1 MAPRKK
7 AQKSFVSEA
16 KSLLKQKIQQKI
28 LTDEKYKRHFLD
40 YFVISRE
47 NPGMIAGASNR
58 LINYLKSVTPNL
70 EASDVISELIN
81 GVDFLID
88 DGLSHANLKKS
99 SLLVGGNIA
108 KQFLIKNV
116 MRNLKNL

>member
-1 MAPRKK
+1 
-7 AQKSFVSEA
+7 
-16 KSLLKQKIQQKI
+16 LLKQKNQQKI
-28 LTDEKYKRHFLD
+28 LTDEKYKHHFLD
-40 YFVISRE
+40 YFVILRE
-47 NPGMIAGASNR
+47 NLGIIAGASNR

-70 EASDVISELIN
+70 KASDVISELIN

-116 MRNLKNL
+116 MRNLKIL